1 MDHTYCTVA
10 KTFPKRRD
18 TYASRIEKLRAANG
32 KDLSVTESLMVE
44 AGAWL
49 KVVIK
54 DEDEE
59 EEICHT
65 IASEEEEEEDGESC
79 RMVAGVEEERCQSQ
93 TSPAA
98 VQSPAGCV
106 TQSPTRPPV
115 LSPSEKTE
123 KSEEI
128 SETVEK
134 HPDDSPSSDSP
145 NYSPSLEKPLIT
157 EEENEEERG
166 SSVINE
172 RLEEEEEES
181 ESDEAYLE
189 RAAARIREFQMQLKK
204 ARTFSVEK
212 FQDSAGEIQRHTGL
226 PDYSTFLALYD
237 FLRPKGSSQ
246 MQYWGS
252 VFKAI
257 GSTS

>member
-59 EEICHT
+59 EEICHAV
-65 IASEEEEEEDGESC
+65 ASEEEEEEDGESC
-79 RMVAGVEEERCQSQ
+79 RMVAGVEERC
-93 TSPAA
+93 PAA
-98 VQSPAGCV
+98 VHSPAGCV
-106 TQSPTRPPV
+106 TQSPTHPPV
-115 LSPSEKTE
+115 LSPSEKME

-128 SETVEK
+128 SEMVEK

-166 SSVINE
+166 SSVISE
-172 RLEEEEEES
+172 RLEEEEEEES

-189 RAAARIREFQMQLKK
+189 RAAARIREFQMQLKA

-212 FQDSAGEIQRHTGL
+212 FQDSAEEIQRHTGL